1 MDNYIEQ
8 IVKKKTDATQRLKLF
23 GAVFMTVLGVVAM
36 VFYDM
41 SVGLMLAAA
50 GGFLIYFANMA
61 QNMEYEYVF
70 VNADCDIARIIG
82 GQSRKEVY
90 SIKGGDVQR
99 VLAYTSQEFQ
109 NELETKGDI
118 VIKDFTSGVKANQE
132 DWYMF
137 LINDNGKTIAVGLEL
152 NDKSKTYVDTY
163 YKHKSNISGVNFG
176 YVKR

>member
-23 GAVFMTVLGVVAM
+23 GAVFVTIIGVAAM
-36 VFYDM
+36 IFYDM

-61 QNMEYEYVF
+61 QDLEYEYVF
-70 VNADCDIARIIG
+70 VNADCDIAKIIG
-82 GQSRKEVY
+82 GQSRKEVF

-99 VLAYTSQEFQ
+99 VLAYSSPEFQ
-109 NELETKGDI
+109 NELQVKGDM
-118 VIKDFTSGVKANQE
+118 VIKDFTSGMKANQ
-132 DWYMF
+132 DNWYMF

-152 NDKSKTYVDTY
+152 NDKSKTYVEAY
-163 YKHKSNISGVNFG
+163 YKNKGNIAGVNSS